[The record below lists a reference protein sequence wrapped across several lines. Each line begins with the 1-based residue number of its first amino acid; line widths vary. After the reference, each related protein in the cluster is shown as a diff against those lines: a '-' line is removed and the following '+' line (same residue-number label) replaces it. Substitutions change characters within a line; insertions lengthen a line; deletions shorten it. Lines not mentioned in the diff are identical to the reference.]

1 MIPTVRSKVFL
12 PNLSNDITNP
22 FFDDNKTLHFL
33 CTNSGEILMVNELE
47 KIERIH
53 TTHGQPS
60 SALYDKEGILFITD
74 FAHSAVLSVQ
84 TNNEQEVV
92 VGVYEDKPLKG
103 PNTIIIDQRGNLYFT
118 DSGPFGET
126 GINNLSGSLYAI
138 VNSTAGQILKPLSF
152 ENLAYPS
159 GLALSPNG
167 KFM

>member
-1 MIPTVRSKVFL
+1 MIPTVRSKQFL
-12 PNLSNDITNP
+12 SNLSNDITCP
-22 FFDDNKTLHFL
+22 FFDDNKTLHFI
-33 CTNSGEILMVNELE
+33 CSNSGEIMMVNELE
-47 KIERIH
+47 KIERVH
-53 TTHGQPS
+53 STHGQPNG
-60 SALYDKEGILFITD
+60 ALYDKENTLFITD

-84 TNNEQEVV
+84 NDGTQDMV

-103 PNTIIIDQRGNLYFT
+103 PNTIVNDNRGNLYFT

-126 GINNLSGSLYAI
+126 GLNNLSGSLYAI